1 MADNNLE
8 KELAKLYSELR
19 ELDSMDEE
27 TACSIYNVD
36 FKHEAESLFREEIAS
51 HEKVLREIEECE
63 HREVNHCRTSD
74 KPYLCW

>member
-1 MADNNLE
+1 MNRDVEN
-8 KELAKLYSELR
+8 ELSKLYVELR
-19 ELDSMDEE
+19 CLDSMDEE
-27 TACSIYNVD
+27 TACSNYNVD
-36 FKHEAESLFREEIAS
+36 FKHEAEFLFREEIAS

>member
-1 MADNNLE
+1 MNRDVEN
-8 KELAKLYSELR
+8 ELSKLYVELR
-19 ELDSMDEE
+19 CLDSIDEE

-36 FKHEAESLFREEIAS
+36 FKHEAEFLFREEIAS